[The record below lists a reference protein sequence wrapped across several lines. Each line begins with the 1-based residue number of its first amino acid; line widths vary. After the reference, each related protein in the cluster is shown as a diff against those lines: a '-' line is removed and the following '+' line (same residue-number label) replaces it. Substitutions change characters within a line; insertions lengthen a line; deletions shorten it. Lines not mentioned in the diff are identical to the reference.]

1 VGDATYLLDL
11 VAPEHGQTVDDDPG
25 QRAAIVE
32 DLVDDE
38 GHDARGEDI
47 VAHPRVPGQPHLLEV
62 AERDVVLGDLLEGA
76 PVRVLRHW
84 RQNGGRVPEAH
95 VRRMIRN
102 WAPGRRATY
111 ILAGCSKRGGESGRG
126 WRVSGRGEGREKRR
140 RGGGLNC
147 GLEVAGGSTPAP

>member
-47 VAHPRVPGQPHLLEV
+47 VAHPRVPGKPHLLEV
-62 AERDVVLGDLLEGA
+62 VE
-76 PVRVLRHW
+76 
-84 RQNGGRVPEAH
+84 
-95 VRRMIRN
+95 
-102 WAPGRRATY
+102 
-111 ILAGCSKRGGESGRG
+111 
-126 WRVSGRGEGREKRR
+126 
-140 RGGGLNC
+140 
-147 GLEVAGGSTPAP
+147 